1 MCEVEV
7 FKGSFDFHSHYF
19 SVQKKKKKKKKKK
32 KNNNK
37 ICRFYNFLGFKTAND
52 IFQLNIKILY
62 IKY

>member
-32 KNNNK
+32 KIIIK
-37 ICRFYNFLGFKTAND
+37 FADFI
-52 IFQLNIKILY
+52 IFWVLKQQMIFFN
-62 IKY
+62 